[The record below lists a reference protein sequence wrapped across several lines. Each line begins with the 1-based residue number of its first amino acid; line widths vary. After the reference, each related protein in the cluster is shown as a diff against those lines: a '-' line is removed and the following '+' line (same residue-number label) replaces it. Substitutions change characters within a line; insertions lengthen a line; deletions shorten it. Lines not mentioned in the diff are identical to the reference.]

1 LELIILTVNGVWAFG
16 GKQHLGAS
24 IFASIVGGRGVF
36 GVPERG
42 WCKASLGSVSEMRG
56 GIYFTV
62 TLRRVAEKQSHVSR
76 RVAPCSRT
84 VKDEKKF
91 QGEK

>member
-1 LELIILTVNGVWAFG
+1 MELIILTVNGVWAFG

-42 WCKASLGSVSEMRG
+42 WCKASLGTQRVGNARWNLFYGDSEAG
-56 GIYFTV
+56 
-62 TLRRVAEKQSHVSR
+62 
-76 RVAPCSRT
+76 C
-84 VKDEKKF
+84 
-91 QGEK
+91 